1 MLRFPQLAETM
12 TVVAQEG
19 ADAFYT
25 GKIGQDLVKDVKE
38 AGRDNRPVL
47 GWLAEKTISGLCFLS
62 EFRWN
67 VGDGG
72 FEELPSERRRRME
85 TLAWEYSH
93 AHPSSTYW
101 GRPASLHSSI
111 NERFL
116 EIVCFWLATAVKCLS
131 TKLFFFADFPITAPM
146 DIRQK
151 TQMYHHFIEAAKFA
165 NGQRRSVC
173 DPRFNPKK
181 VWLLFALTQK
191 TEEGKQVD
199 ASFFFSPAGALGK
212 RRSRRPDSADS
223 CCIQGP
229 RSRLEQHV
237 ASYCR

>member
-38 AGRDNRPVL
+38 AGRDNRPAL
-47 GWLAEKTISGLCFLS
+47 GWLAEKTIPGLCFLP

-72 FEELPSERRRRME
+72 FEEFPSERRRRLE

-93 AHPSSTYW
+93 VHPSSTYW

-131 TKLFFFADFPITAPM
+131 ADWFKAAQNCFFLQISP
-146 DIRQK
+146 
-151 TQMYHHFIEAAKFA
+151 
-165 NGQRRSVC
+165 S
-173 DPRFNPKK
+173 
-181 VWLLFALTQK
+181 LLPWTL
-191 TEEGKQVD
+191 
-199 ASFFFSPAGALGK
+199 
-212 RRSRRPDSADS
+212 SRRLRCTTTS
-223 CCIQGP
+223 
-229 RSRLEQHV
+229 SRQLNLLMDRGG
-237 ASYCR
+237 ASVILALIPKRFGSFLH